1 MTDIVE
7 RLRSADVLIV
17 KSATDLRS
25 VVAEE
30 AADEIERLRAENEH
44 LATSNHAYLS
54 GYQEAI
60 AEIEK
65 LREAICEWAAS
76 IYGYEGVLFLEG
88 LKHEKFI
95 NSILDAERDRVEG
108 GEKE

>member
-1 MTDIVE
+1 MIDI
-7 RLRSADVLIV
+7 ADKIYT
-17 KSATDLRS
+17 ATGLTLN
-25 VVAEE
+25 AE
-30 AADEIERLRAENEH
+30 AAAAIGQMIQAEN
-44 LATSNHAYLS
+44 
-54 GYQEAI
+54 
-60 AEIEK
+60 EK

-108 GEKE
+108 GQKE

>member
-1 MTDIVE
+1 MSDTAVN
-7 RLRSADVLIV
+7 
-17 KSATDLRS
+17 
-25 VVAEE
+25 VVAIWANDGELLTK
-30 AADEIERLRAENEH
+30 AA
-44 LATSNHAYLS
+44 
-54 GYQEAI
+54 

-65 LREAICEWAAS
+65 LRAENAKLAASTHAYLSDYQEARGEIEKLRAAICEWAAS

-108 GEKE
+108 GQKE

>member
-1 MTDIVE
+1 MSDI
-7 RLRSADVLIV
+7 ADKIYA
-17 KSATDLRS
+17 ATGLTLG
-25 VVAEE
+25 AE
-30 AADEIERLRAENEH
+30 AAAAIEKMIQAEN
-44 LATSNHAYLS
+44 
-54 GYQEAI
+54 
-60 AEIEK
+60 EK